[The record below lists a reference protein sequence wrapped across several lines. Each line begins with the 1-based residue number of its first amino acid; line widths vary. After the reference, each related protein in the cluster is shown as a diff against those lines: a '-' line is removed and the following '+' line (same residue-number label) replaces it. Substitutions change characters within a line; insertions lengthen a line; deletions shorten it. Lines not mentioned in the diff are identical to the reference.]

1 MPDLAIHFSVPEGA
15 DPAAVTAAF
24 QRQLAAIA
32 GVESA
37 AVTADEQRMIG
48 PQEIVVILTTAT
60 ALVSEGALAV
70 EATAKL
76 IAGLRRVVDEVKQLG
91 KTCGLGGGRLEAGMK
106 QVPLDAVTDHDL
118 GAAAASSG

>member
-1 MPDLAIHFSVPEGA
+1 MHFTLPEGA

-24 QRQLAAIA
+24 QQKLAAIA

-37 AVTADEQRMIG
+37 DVTADEQRMIG

-60 ALVSEGALAV
+60 ALISTSALAA

-76 IAGLRRVVDEVKQLG
+76 IAGLRKVVDETKQLG
-91 KTCGLGGGRLEAGMK
+91 KSLGLGNGRLEAGMK
-106 QVPLDAVTDHDL
+106 QVPLDAVTEHDL
-118 GAAAASSG
+118 GAAAAAG